1 MNNFTLMI
9 MMLIQQEMKK
19 CCSPWGWGGT
29 VGVKEEST
37 ESVILGNYHQ
47 FSFQND
53 SINQFS
59 LEGLQTLL
67 ILIFVATYKK
77 NTWRHQI

>member
-1 MNNFTLMI
+1 M
-9 MMLIQQEMKK
+9 
-19 CCSPWGWGGT
+19 
-29 VGVKEEST
+29 GVKEEST

-59 LEGLQTLL
+59 LDGLQTLL

-77 NTWRHQI
+77 KTPGGIKFKNNKLKVEEILQ

>member
-1 MNNFTLMI
+1 M
-9 MMLIQQEMKK
+9 
-19 CCSPWGWGGT
+19 
-29 VGVKEEST
+29 GVKEEST

-67 ILIFVATYKK
+67 ILIFIATY
-77 NTWRHQI
+77 

>member
-1 MNNFTLMI
+1 MGVGR
-9 MMLIQQEMKK
+9 
-19 CCSPWGWGGT
+19 W
-29 VGVKEEST
+29 GVKEETT
-37 ESVILGNYHQ
+37 ESVILGNYRQ

-67 ILIFVATYKK
+67 ILIFIATY
-77 NTWRHQI
+77 